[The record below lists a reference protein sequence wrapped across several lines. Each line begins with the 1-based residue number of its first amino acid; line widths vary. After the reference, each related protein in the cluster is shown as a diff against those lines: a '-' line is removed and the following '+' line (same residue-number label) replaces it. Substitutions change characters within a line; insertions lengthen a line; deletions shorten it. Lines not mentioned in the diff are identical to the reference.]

1 MNQPNF
7 NVEIFNIFRFDS
19 TPNGSIKCPDN
30 NCGFNIAL
38 LADEDDLTRSQKNE
52 LWSHVEELHH
62 DLFAS
67 LYERCSTKAIFIPRE
82 DKIDRALEL
91 IGVSNAKINQIMVKL
106 SMNALNEKQTLQL
119 ISEENKQME
128 HKLAEVLL
136 GYSTLSQQH
145 TTSSLGSL

>member
-1 MNQPNF
+1 
-7 NVEIFNIFRFDS
+7 
-19 TPNGSIKCPDN
+19 
-30 NCGFNIAL
+30 
-38 LADEDDLTRSQKNE
+38 
-52 LWSHVEELHH
+52 
-62 DLFAS
+62 
-67 LYERCSTKAIFIPRE
+67 
-82 DKIDRALEL
+82 IDRALEL

>member
-1 MNQPNF
+1 MAIQ
-7 NVEIFNIFRFDS
+7 
-19 TPNGSIKCPDN
+19 
-30 NCGFNIAL
+30 
-38 LADEDDLTRSQKNE
+38 
-52 LWSHVEELHH
+52 EE
-62 DLFAS
+62 
-67 LYERCSTKAIFIPRE
+67 
-82 DKIDRALEL
+82 KIDRALEL

>member
-1 MNQPNF
+1 GEKYSSQQRHIYLRTIKTARLWLLKVHLEKNQLKRSF
-7 NVEIFNIFRFDS
+7 AYGDS
-19 TPNGSIKCPDN
+19 ITN
-30 NCGFNIAL
+30 NYVGICIAKL
-38 LADEDDLTRSQKNE
+38 LQQKA
-52 LWSHVEELHH
+52 LQLQ
-62 DLFAS
+62 
-67 LYERCSTKAIFIPRE
+67 
-82 DKIDRALEL
+82 IDRALEL